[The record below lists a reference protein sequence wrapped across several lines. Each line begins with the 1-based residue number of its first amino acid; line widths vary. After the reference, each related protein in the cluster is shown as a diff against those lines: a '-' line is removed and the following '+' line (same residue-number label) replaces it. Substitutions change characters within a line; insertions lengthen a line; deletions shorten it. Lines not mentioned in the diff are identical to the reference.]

1 MKKIWLAGGLIILL
15 AVGLY
20 IGLRISDSKWVGV
33 DESVVE
39 KFAIEAN
46 RPPHEPLI
54 NIEHGDL
61 PLLLFLLAG
70 AAGGVYSRLLFS
82 RFISAK
88 EQRRTPGNRDLRFFQ
103 GIDSR
108 EGRASLPPPRDCDRD
123 ESRRIATV
131 MPGA

>member
-1 MKKIWLAGGLIILL
+1 MKKIWLASGLIILL
-15 AVGLY
+15 ALGMY
-20 IGLRISDSKWVGV
+20 IGLRTSDSKWDGV

-70 AAGGVYSRLLFS
+70 AAGGFAAGYSFRGLFPPKDK
-82 RFISAK
+82 ANHLA
-88 EQRRTPGNRDLRFFQ
+88 T
-103 GIDSR
+103 GI
-108 EGRASLPPPRDCDRD
+108 
-123 ESRRIATV
+123 
-131 MPGA
+131 

>member
-70 AAGGVYSRLLFS
+70 AAGGFIAGYCFRGLFPPKDKGARL
-82 RFISAK
+82 A
-88 EQRRTPGNRDLRFFQ
+88 T
-103 GIDSR
+103 GI
-108 EGRASLPPPRDCDRD
+108 
-123 ESRRIATV
+123 
-131 MPGA
+131 

>member
-1 MKKIWLAGGLIILL
+1 MKIWLAGGLVILL

-20 IGLRISDSKWVGV
+20 IGLRNSDSKWSGV

-61 PLLLFLLAG
+61 PLLLFLVAG
-70 AAGGVYSRLLFS
+70 AAGGFTAGYYFRGLFLPKDKGQRL
-82 RFISAK
+82 
-88 EQRRTPGNRDLRFFQ
+88 ET
-103 GIDSR
+103 GI
-108 EGRASLPPPRDCDRD
+108 
-123 ESRRIATV
+123 
-131 MPGA
+131 

>member
-70 AAGGVYSRLLFS
+70 AAGGFIAGYCFRGLFPPKDKGDRL
-82 RFISAK
+82 A
-88 EQRRTPGNRDLRFFQ
+88 N
-103 GIDSR
+103 GI
-108 EGRASLPPPRDCDRD
+108 
-123 ESRRIATV
+123 
-131 MPGA
+131 

>member
-1 MKKIWLAGGLIILL
+1 MKKIWLASGLMILL

-70 AAGGVYSRLLFS
+70 AAGGFIAGYCFRGLFPPKDKGDRL
-82 RFISAK
+82 A
-88 EQRRTPGNRDLRFFQ
+88 N
-103 GIDSR
+103 GI
-108 EGRASLPPPRDCDRD
+108 
-123 ESRRIATV
+123 
-131 MPGA
+131 

>member
-1 MKKIWLAGGLIILL
+1 MKKIWLASGLIILL

-20 IGLRISDSKWVGV
+20 IGLRNSDSKWAGV
-33 DESVVE
+33 DETVVE

-70 AAGGVYSRLLFS
+70 AAGGFAAGYSFRGLFPPKDKAK
-82 RFISAK
+82 RFS
-88 EQRRTPGNRDLRFFQ
+88 T
-103 GIDSR
+103 GI
-108 EGRASLPPPRDCDRD
+108 
-123 ESRRIATV
+123 
-131 MPGA
+131 

>member
-1 MKKIWLAGGLIILL
+1 MKKIWLASGLIILL

-70 AAGGVYSRLLFS
+70 AAGGFIAGYCFRGLFPPKDKGDRL
-82 RFISAK
+82 A
-88 EQRRTPGNRDLRFFQ
+88 N
-103 GIDSR
+103 GI
-108 EGRASLPPPRDCDRD
+108 
-123 ESRRIATV
+123 
-131 MPGA
+131 